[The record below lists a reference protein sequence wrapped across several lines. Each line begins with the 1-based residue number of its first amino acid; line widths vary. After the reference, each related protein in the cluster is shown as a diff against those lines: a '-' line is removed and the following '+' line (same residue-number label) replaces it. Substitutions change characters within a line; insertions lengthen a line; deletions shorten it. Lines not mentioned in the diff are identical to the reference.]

1 MTTQQPAIHT
11 NRLTKRYGA
20 RRGIENIDLDVERG
34 EIFGFLGPNG
44 AGKSTTLRTMLG
56 FMYPTSGSAQILG
69 LDAHIQTRA
78 VHERIGNLP
87 SEFALDDRLTGQT
100 FIALIGKLRGL
111 DDLSYAHEIAE
122 RIDADLNHPMR
133 RLSRGQKQK
142 IGIIQALMHQPD
154 LVVLDEPTGGLDPLA
169 QERFLDLL
177 AEARERGQTVFFSS
191 HILSEVERV
200 ADRVAIIRDGHMV
213 EVART
218 SDLTGR
224 ALRHVTITFS
234 GPPNADTVEQ
244 LRHVA
249 GIHDLAVDGATVT
262 LTAQGDPNGLVHAL
276 ATKDLASL
284 EIVRP
289 SLEELFLSF
298 YGESNHGAPHLAPE
312 GVAA

>member
-1 MTTQQPAIHT
+1 MTRQQAAIHT
-11 NRLTKRYGA
+11 NRLTKRYGD
-20 RRGIENIDLDVERG
+20 RRGIEDINLTVERG

-56 FMYPTSGSAQILG
+56 FMQPTSGTATVLG
-69 LDAHIQTRA
+69 LDTQTQTRA

-87 SEFALDDRLTGQT
+87 GEFSLDDRLTGRA
-100 FIALIGKLRGL
+100 FIDLVARLRGL
-111 DDLSYAHEIAE
+111 DTLAYAHEIAA
-122 RIDADLNHPMR
+122 RLDADLDHPMR

-154 LVVLDEPTGGLDPLA
+154 LVILDEPTGGLDPLA

-177 AEARERGQTVFFSS
+177 VEARDRGQTVFFSS
-191 HILSEVERV
+191 HILPEVERV
-200 ADRVAIIRDGHMV
+200 ADRVAIIRDGRLV

-224 ALRHVTITFS
+224 ALRHVTITFVRA
-234 GPPNADTVEQ
+234 PDMEAVDR
-244 LRHVA
+244 LRRTA
-249 GIHDLAVDGATVT
+249 GVHDLAIDGATVT
-262 LTAQGDPNGLVHAL
+262 LTIQGDPNELVRAL
-276 ATKDLASL
+276 AREDLASL

-298 YGESNHGAPHLAPE
+298 YGEANHGGARLAPE